1 MNVNLY
7 LRQFFIVA
15 SGTAAA
21 QVINLAAYPILTRLY
36 SPTDFGIFA
45 LFVTVASVIGII
57 AAGRFDLIVQ
67 SGHDEELVGIYY
79 LSQVLNLLISGSAT
93 LVLATGSLLDI
104 GGMKLEHALLAG
116 VAVFLTGFTAS
127 SSLFLI
133 RHEEYHHSTR
143 SAAARSLFTVLP
155 QIGLWFVWP
164 SAMSLLVG
172 FCIGLAAQSALLVGH
187 LRRYDLSRPGR
198 DQLTEVWRRYRLQAA
213 IDVPGA
219 VLGALALHVLNFFL
233 LVLYSAAD
241 VGQYALAFRVAV
253 MPLSLFA
260 ASLSQV
266 FFQKAAASYRRGG
279 TFWPEV
285 RLNLLW
291 ASMLSV
297 AVFVPMVLL
306 ARPAFTFAFGDEWR
320 LAADILI
327 YLAPMLAIRFVS
339 ATLQSVPLVVRRPSW
354 LLAHNVGLLVAMGVA
369 FVVAIAIDLPLGPYL
384 ILNSAL
390 MAAVYL
396 AYLIAMVTVVRRH
409 YRNTPSNVT
418 AMGSV
423 E

>member
-1 MNVNLY
+1 MNVSLY
-7 LRQFFIVA
+7 LRQFLIVA

-45 LFVTVASVIGII
+45 LFVTIASVIGII

-67 SGHDEELVGIYY
+67 SGRDDELVGIYY
-79 LSQVLNLLISGSAT
+79 LSQLLNLVISGAAT
-93 LVLATGSLLDI
+93 LTLAAGAFAGI
-104 GGMKLEHALLAG
+104 GGMEVGHALLAG
-116 VAVFLTGFTAS
+116 AAVFLTGFVAS
-127 SSLFLI
+127 SSLFLV
-133 RHEEYHHSTR
+133 RHEQYHHSTR
-143 SAAARSLFTVLP
+143 SATARSLFTVVP
-155 QIGLWFVWP
+155 QIALWFAWP
-164 SAMSLLVG
+164 SAISLLLG
-172 FCIGLAAQSALLVGH
+172 FCIGLAVQAALLIGH
-187 LRRYDLSRPGR
+187 LRKYELNAPSGGH
-198 DQLTEVWRRYRLQAA
+198 LAEVWKRYRLQAA

-266 FFQKAAASYRRGG
+266 FFQKAAASFRRDG

-291 ASMLSV
+291 ASALSV
-297 AVFVPMVLL
+297 AVFVPMVLV
-306 ARPAFTFAFGDEWR
+306 ARPAFAFAFGDEWR
-320 LAADILI
+320 LAGDILI

-354 LLAHNVGLLVAMGVA
+354 LLAHNVALLVAMGIAFAVA
-369 FVVAIAIDLPLGPYL
+369 VGVELSLETYL

-390 MAAVYL
+390 MAVVYL
-396 AYLIAMVTVVRRH
+396 TYLVAMVTMVRRH
-409 YRNTPSNVT
+409 YRCPPRSDT
-418 AMGSV
+418 A
-423 E
+423 